1 MSEIEKKYSIS
12 NSIRCECEH
21 CVVRSLYFENIK
33 PSEVESLCVIKK
45 ERHFKKGEV
54 IFTSNDVVSD
64 LIYLKSGLVKYFTV
78 LPDGKSQIISI
89 AKPFDKISLLT
100 IFNEQNGLYNLTA
113 IEDSEIC
120 FIPLKEIKK
129 LILTNGEFAYDFV
142 SKLTKAS
149 NELIERFMI
158 INSKNLRGRIA
169 YVLLEFAENIYK
181 KNVFELP
188 VSRKEI
194 GEIIGMT
201 TENVIRTLSEFRK
214 EKLIKINGKEIE
226 IVEKERLKKIAFYG

>member
-1 MSEIEKKYSIS
+1 MSEIEKNYGQLNPIL
-12 NSIRCECEH
+12 CECEH

-33 PSEVESLCVIKK
+33 QSEVESLCAIKK
-45 ERHFKKGEV
+45 ERHYKKGEI
-54 IFTSNDVVSD
+54 IFTSNDVISD
-64 LIYLKSGLVKYFTV
+64 LIYLKSGLVKYFAI

-89 AKPFDKISLLT
+89 ARPFDKISLLT
-100 IFNEQNGLYNLTA
+100 IFSEQNRLYNLTA
-113 IEDSEIC
+113 IENSDVC

-129 LILTNGEFAYDFV
+129 LIITNGEFAYDFV

-169 YVLLEFAENIYK
+169 HVLLDFAVNIYK
-181 KNVFELP
+181 KDIFELP

-226 IVEKERLKKIAFYG
+226 IIEKERLKKIALYG

>member
-1 MSEIEKKYSIS
+1 MDENKVS
-12 NSIRCECEH
+12 NINFTKCECKD
-21 CVVRSLYFENIK
+21 CVIRSLYFQNIK
-33 PSEVESLCVIKK
+33 QHEVESLCQLKS
-45 ERHFKKGEV
+45 EHFFKKGEV
-54 IFTSNDVVSD
+54 VFKAGEPMDS

-78 LPDGKSQIISI
+78 FPDGKSQIISI
-89 AKPFDKISLLT
+89 AKPFDTTSLLT
-100 IFNEQNGLYNLTA
+100 IFNDKRSLYNLTA

-120 FIPLKEIKK
+120 FIPLNHIEK
-129 LILTNGEFAYDFV
+129 LIRNNGDFAKDFV
-142 SKLTKAS
+142 SKVIKAT
-149 NELIERFMI
+149 NDLIERLMI

-169 YVLLEFAENIYK
+169 FVLFEFAENIYK
-181 KNVFELP
+181 KNIFELP

-226 IVEKERLKKIAFYG
+226 IIEKERLKKIALYG